1 MIHYKHVD
9 YYSIIDIV
17 KMILLIS
24 GKLTMNIL
32 LPISACAFL
41 LSAHPSMSAEE
52 KSISPPS
59 DQAITIPDS
68 LDGYTLTMTSKE
80 LKYLYIS
87 YYQLDLDNGAIV
99 RNGEI
104 GDYYEKNKENKIQGA
119 YTSNSA
125 YDVKIIFSKDQWTK
139 GQHSGSYTC
148 EKIGNDK
155 LIIKLAEIKNG
166 EPSLVTYLLFL
177 YFKTSDAGN
186 AYSLLEENIG
196 GNISFILKKSSEKQ

>member
-1 MIHYKHVD
+1 
-9 YYSIIDIV
+9 
-17 KMILLIS
+17 
-24 GKLTMNIL
+24 MNIL
-32 LPISACAFL
+32 LPISVCTFL

-52 KSISPPS
+52 KSSSPPS

-68 LDGYTLTMTSKE
+68 LAGYTLTMTSKE
-80 LKYLYIS
+80 LKHLYIS

-119 YTSNSA
+119 YTSNSP
-125 YDVKIIFSKDQWTK
+125 YNVTIIFSKGQWTK
-139 GQHSGSYTC
+139 GQDSGSYTC
-148 EKIGNDK
+148 QKIGDDK
-155 LIIKLAEIKNG
+155 LIITLVEIKNG

-196 GNISFILKKSSEKQ
+196 GNISFTLKKSSEKQ

>member
-1 MIHYKHVD
+1 MITYKRVD

-68 LDGYTLTMTSKE
+68 LDGYTLTMTSKKI
-80 LKYLYIS
+80 KYVHIS
-87 YYQLDLDNGAIV
+87 FYTQDLDNGAIV

-104 GDYYEKNKENKIQGA
+104 GDYYEKYKERVS
-119 YTSNSA
+119 YTSDSSYNA
-125 YDVKIIFSKDQWTK
+125 TIVFSKDQWTK